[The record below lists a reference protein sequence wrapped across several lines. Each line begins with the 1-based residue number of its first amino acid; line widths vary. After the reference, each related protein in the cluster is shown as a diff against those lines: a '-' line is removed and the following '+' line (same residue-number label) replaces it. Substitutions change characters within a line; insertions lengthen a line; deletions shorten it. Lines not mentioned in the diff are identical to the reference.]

1 MNTATITLTET
12 ELEIL
17 LQALSAR
24 DTQLRYHTQ
33 PTDLRRVALPTV
45 QDIKAKAG
53 DALVAIWAKAR
64 AEGRV
69 AA

>member
-1 MNTATITLTET
+1 MTKTATIALTEV

-24 DTQLRYHTQ
+24 DTQLRYHTSE
-33 PTDLRRVALPTV
+33 TDLRRIALPTV
-45 QDIKAKAG
+45 QAIKGKAG
-53 DALVAIWAKAR
+53 DALMALFASRR
-64 AEGRV
+64 A